1 MNPQNPVKLALDRLT
16 QFLFESAHD
25 ALLLV
30 DHGGHILSANGE
42 ACQLYGYG
50 QEEFLHRMITDLVS
64 PGDAEVLARMV
75 QRPSRRGEDVVRV
88 RARRADGASLPV
100 EIRVYNLA
108 VESREVVLIRSRR
121 SAPPRL
127 ATSSWLSH
135 AALPENGCPENGY
148 QRQVEEQL
156 RQRHQELSTL
166 YTIALAINQDPSTQ
180 SILHNTLAE
189 LMRVLG
195 VSFGCIYIKQGS
207 TFVLRSYR
215 GFSQEEVQHL
225 AELDPIEHPWVEET
239 MVVREPDAHSP
250 ALIGEWAAA
259 LGIRAWVSV
268 PLRSKNEVIGLI
280 WLGGAETERF
290 TPTTV
295 SLITAV
301 ANQITMALANA
312 RLYDQMK
319 ESERKYRSIFENL
332 VVGLYQSSPEGR
344 ILTANPAL
352 VQLLGYDSL
361 DELLAVNISRDLYV
375 NPEDREKNL
384 AILHRTGRLEGV
396 EVRLRRKDGREI
408 TVLEH
413 ARAVTDARGQV
424 MYYEG
429 TLMDVTEKKMLQ
441 QQLLQA
447 QKMESIGTL
456 AGGVAHEFN
465 NLLTGILGY
474 ASLLLDHTEPS
485 DPHHAHLLAIE
496 RSARR
501 GAELTEKLLTFSRQT
516 VRESKP
522 IDLNALVDETVALLR
537 GSFDA
542 SIDIE
547 VRKDDALWPVEADT
561 GQMQHV
567 LMNLCINARDAMPQG
582 GRLTIETANVN
593 LSDVDCRE
601 WADARPGDYVVLRV
615 SDTGVGIPP
624 EHLPRIFDPFFTTKE
639 VHQGTGLGLSTA
651 YGIVKSHHG
660 FIRVES
666 QLGRGTRFSVYLPA
680 VITAAPSSTESMSV
694 TERQTGGTI
703 LVVDDEEVIRDLAKN
718 ILRREG
724 YTVLTAESGVEAIHI
739 YEQRGSDIALVI
751 LDLTMPKMDG
761 RVCYYKLRELDPQV
775 RVILSSGYGAD
786 EIVEDLLTQGVRKF
800 VQKPYRVGD
809 LIRAVRDVLSEQ

>member
-1 MNPQNPVKLALDRLT
+1 MDRQNPVRITMDGLT
-16 QFLFESAHD
+16 QFLFEEAHD
-25 ALLLV
+25 ALLVV
-30 DHGGHILSANGE
+30 DHDGRILSANGE
-42 ACQLYGYG
+42 ACRLYGYG
-50 QEEFLHRMITDLVS
+50 REEFLHRTIADLAS
-64 PGDAEVLARMV
+64 PGDVEALAQIV
-75 QRPSRRGEDVVRV
+75 QRPSRRGENVVRLRV
-88 RARRADGASLPV
+88 RRSDGLPLSVEVRVCSLAVEGQEVVLVRTRRTAAPRLTTPSWLSPASLP
-100 EIRVYNLA
+100 EA
-108 VESREVVLIRSRR
+108 RS
-121 SAPPRL
+121 
-127 ATSSWLSH
+127 
-135 AALPENGCPENGY
+135 PENGY
-148 QRQVEEQL
+148 QRHVEEQL

-166 YTIALAINQDPSTQ
+166 YTIAMAITQDPSTQ
-180 SILHNTLAE
+180 SILHNTLTE
-189 LMRVLG
+189 LTRVLG
-195 VSFGCIYIKQGS
+195 IPFGCIYIKQGS
-207 TFVLRSYR
+207 TFILRSYR
-215 GFSQEEVQHL
+215 GFSEEDAQRL
-225 AELDPIEHPWVEET
+225 AELDPLEHPWVLET
-239 MVVREPDAHSP
+239 TLVRESRVHSP
-250 ALIGEWAAA
+250 APIREWEA

-268 PLRSKNEVIGLI
+268 PLRSKNEVVGLI
-280 WLGGAETERF
+280 WLAGSEAERF

-312 RLYDQMK
+312 RLYDQVR

-344 ILTANPAL
+344 ILAANPAL
-352 VQLLGYDSL
+352 VRLLGYDSL
-361 DELLAVNISRDLYV
+361 DELLTVNIPRDLYV
-375 NPEDREKNL
+375 DPADREKNL

-413 ARAVTDARGQV
+413 ARAVTDAQGRV

-429 TLMDVTEKKMLQ
+429 TLMDVTEKKVLE

-474 ASLLLDHTEPS
+474 TTLLLDHSQPD
-485 DPHHAHLLAIE
+485 DPQYAPLLAIE

-501 GAELTEKLLTFSRQT
+501 GAELTEKLLAFSRQT
-516 VRESKP
+516 VSQLKSV
-522 IDLNALVDETVALLR
+522 DLNALVDETVALLR

-542 SIDIE
+542 SIDID
-547 VRKDDALWPVEADT
+547 VRKDEALWPVEADT
-561 GQMQHV
+561 GQIQHV

-582 GRLTIETANVN
+582 GRLTIETANASLN
-593 LSDVDCRE
+593 DVDCRE

-624 EHLPRIFDPFFTTKE
+624 EHLPRIFDPFFTTKD

-666 QLGRGTRFSVYLPA
+666 QLGQGTRFSVYLPA
-680 VITAAPSSTESMSV
+680 MTAPSPSSMMSTHT
-694 TERQTGGTI
+694 TERRTGII
-703 LVVDDEEVIRDLAKN
+703 LVVDDEEIIRDLAKA
-718 ILRREG
+718 ILQREG
-724 YTVLTAESGVEAIHI
+724 YTVLTADSGVEAIHI

-761 RVCYYKLRELDPQV
+761 RVCYYKLRELDPHV

-800 VQKPYRVGD
+800 VQKPYRVDD
-809 LIRAVRDVLSEQ
+809 LIRAVRDVLGEQ